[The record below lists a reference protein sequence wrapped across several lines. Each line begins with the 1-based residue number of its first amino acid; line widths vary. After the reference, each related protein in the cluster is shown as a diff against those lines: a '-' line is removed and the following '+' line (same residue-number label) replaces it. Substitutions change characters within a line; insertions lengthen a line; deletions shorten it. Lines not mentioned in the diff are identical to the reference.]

1 MTRSKW
7 ARFGLVYIY
16 ENLFNIG
23 FERSIIFRWVF
34 YRDNLVFLVYVDV
47 IIFFSLDGKS
57 IENTIKELVGSKL
70 KL

>member
-7 ARFGLVYIY
+7 ARFGLVHIY

-23 FERSIIFRWVF
+23 FERSIIFRCVF